1 MNKNKW
7 VIINSKLL
15 LNGNSEMGDII
26 RNGYKKYYTILIY
39 MEQWCIVDKDL
50 TAAVVDTKT
59 LPIPPTPIPRP
70 VRKPPPK
77 PKKPVQQPVVK
88 QPK

>member
-1 MNKNKW
+1 
-7 VIINSKLL
+7 
-15 LNGNSEMGDII
+15 
-26 RNGYKKYYTILIY
+26 